1 MSRRPD
7 ASTVVQPKRRPSV
20 QSGGSK
26 TPDVWTN
33 EQDGHAIEAADQ
45 GLRGDG
51 YELVNVLDAPH
62 QLKALLYRRLPEPEP
77 LDPWAPTEDDDPW
90 AIPQPKQTDV
100 VPDELPFGLLQ
111 LDERIAQLTP
121 EQRDALGIPP
131 KGAA

>member
-1 MSRRPD
+1 MSRRPG
-7 ASTVVQPKRRPSV
+7 ASTVVQTKRSPSV

-33 EQDGHAIEAADQ
+33 EQDGRPIEAPDQ
-45 GLRGDG
+45 GLHPDG
-51 YELVNVLDAPH
+51 YELVTMLDAPH

-77 LDPWAPTEDDDPW
+77 LDPWAPADADPW
-90 AIPQPKQTDV
+90 AIPEPKPADAI
-100 VPDELPFGLLQ
+100 PDELPFGLLQ
-111 LDERIAQLTP
+111 RDERIAQLTP